1 MSWLVLEVSERGGA
15 WVDSEHETE
24 EADAVAAEKNAEAES
39 GHLEWRY
46 TVHRRVRSRVG
57 EGV

>member
-1 MSWLVLEVSERGGA
+1 MWLVLEVSGRGGA

-24 EADAVAAEKNAEAES
+24 GEADAVAKRLNATAES
-39 GHLEWRY
+39 GRLDWRY